1 MLALGPISFAVPWAL
16 AALVLLP
23 AIWWLLRIT
32 PPAPWRVLFPPMR
45 LLLGLIQREET
56 ATRSPPWLMVLRLAL
71 VSAVILA
78 AAHPLLNA
86 ARWLRG
92 AGPVILVIDDGWAAA
107 ARWPDRRAMAEALI
121 DQAGRNQRPVMVVST
136 APGAAQNLKMRS
148 AAEAR
153 DLVGSLQPKP
163 WPTDRRAALA
173 ALSGDG
179 AARFGEGQPGHLIWL
194 SDGLEEGGTAALVR
208 DLKTIGAMTVVGPEP
223 ERLPLVLRLPVAE
236 GEALRITAVRATGRG
251 PATHWVQALAG
262 DGRLLARQALLF
274 PASER
279 RAETRLVLPAE
290 LRNRLSRLEI
300 EAENT
305 SAAVILVDERWR
317 RRPVGLVDREGIAGG
332 QPLLSALYYLERSL
346 EPFTEIRRGGVEDL
360 LKRQLAVLALAD
372 PGRLETD
379 ELRSLEAWIDGGGV
393 LLRFAGPGLVQDP
406 LLPVKLRQ
414 GDRIMGGTMSW
425 SRPAAMAPFPAS
437 SPFHRLEIPADVKI
451 RRQVLAQPSLDL
463 ADKTWARLR
472 DGTPLV
478 TAEKRG
484 KGWLVLVHTSADMAW
499 SNLPISGLFVDML
512 RRIVA
517 LAQGV
522 AVEADL
528 PPLPPL
534 EVLDGF
540 GRLGSPP
547 ASALAIAGDAF
558 DDAVVAPQHPP
569 GYYGDVASRRALN
582 LSAGLAD
589 PTPFASLPAGVSA
602 AGYGRQPELDL
613 RPWLFGLALL
623 LALVDLV
630 ASMAMRGLLR
640 PAGIVA
646 AAAIAAAGAHAADD
660 EFAMDASL
668 ETRLAYMIT
677 GDQQVDELSRLG
689 LKGLGVIVRRRTAA
703 ELGEPIGIDPAT
715 DELAFFPLLYWPVTS
730 GPGPSPKAAAKL
742 NVYLRDGGTI
752 LFDTRDPSAGMGPL
766 RNLIRD
772 LNIPFLSPVSVD
784 HVLTR
789 SFYLLD
795 AFPGRWT
802 GGVVWLERPG
812 ERVNDGVSSVIVG
825 THDWAGAWAMDDA
838 QRPLHAVVPG
848 GERQREMAFRFGI
861 NLVMY
866 VLTGNYKADQVHLPA
881 ILERLGK

>member
-1 MLALGPISFAVPWAL
+1 MFSLGLLSFAVPWAL
-16 AALVLLP
+16 TALVLLP
-23 AIWWLLRIT
+23 AIWWLLKLT
-32 PPAPWRVLFPPMR
+32 PPTPWRVLFPPVR
-45 LLLGLIQREET
+45 LLLKLVHRDET
-56 ATRSPPWLMVLRLAL
+56 ATRSPPWLLFLRLAL
-71 VSAVILA
+71 VTAVIIA

-107 ARWPDRRAMAEALI
+107 ARWAEHRAMAEALI
-121 DQAGRNQRPVMVVST
+121 DQAGRDRRPVMVVLT
-136 APGAAQNLKMRS
+136 ATGAPAKPKMLT

-153 DLVGSLQPKP
+153 DLVGSVQPKP
-163 WPTDRRAALA
+163 WPTDRPAALA
-173 ALSGDG
+173 ALTGGFAES
-179 AARFGEGQPGHLIWL
+179 QPGHVVWL
-194 SDGLEEGGTAALVR
+194 SDGLEEGETAALIR
-208 DLKTIGAMTVVGPEP
+208 DLKTLGAMTVVLPKSDL
-223 ERLPLVLRLPVAE
+223 LPLVLKLPVAE
-236 GEALRITAVRATGRG
+236 GEALRITALRAAARG
-251 PATHWVQALAG
+251 AATHWVQALAR

-274 PASER
+274 ADGDR

-290 LRNRLSRLEI
+290 LRNRLTRLVI

-346 EPFTEIRRGGVEDL
+346 ESFTEIRRGGVKDL
-360 LKRQLAVLALAD
+360 LKRDLAVLALAD
-372 PGRLETD
+372 PGRLEAD
-379 ELRSLEAWIDGGGV
+379 ELRSIEAWIDGGGV
-393 LLRFAGPGLVQDP
+393 LLRFAGPGLVQDA

-425 SRPAAMAPFPAS
+425 TKPAALAPFPAS
-437 SPFHRLEIPADVKI
+437 SPFHRLEIPGDVKI

-463 ADKTWARLR
+463 ADKTWARLK

-484 KGWLVLVHTSADMAW
+484 RGWVVLVHTSANMAW

-517 LAQGV
+517 LSQGV
-522 AVEADL
+522 ATEADR

-540 GRLGSPP
+540 GRLGQPP

-558 DDAVVAPQHPP
+558 DDAVASPAHPP
-569 GYYGDVASRRALN
+569 GYYGDEASRRALN
-582 LSAGLAD
+582 LSPGLGD
-589 PTPFASLPAGVSA
+589 PMPFASLPARVSA
-602 AGYGRQPELDL
+602 AAYGRDPELDL
-613 RPWLFGLALL
+613 RPWLFALALL

-640 PAGIVA
+640 PAGIAVA
-646 AAAIAAAGAHAADD
+646 IAIAAAGAEAADD
-660 EFAMDASL
+660 EFSMKASL
-668 ETRLAYMIT
+668 ETRIAYMIT
-677 GDQQVDELSRLG
+677 GDQRIDELSRLG

-703 ELGEPIGIDPAT
+703 ELGEPIGVNPET

-730 GPGPSPKAAAKL
+730 TPAPSPKAAARL

-752 LFDTRDPSAGMGPL
+752 LFDTRDPSAGMDAL
-766 RNLIRD
+766 RILIQD
-772 LNIPFLSPVSVD
+772 LNIPALAPVSAD

-789 SFYLLD
+789 SFYLLNS
-795 AFPGRWT
+795 FPGRWT

-825 THDWAGAWAMDDA
+825 AHDWVGAWAMDEA

-866 VLTGNYKADQVHLPA
+866 VLTGNYKADQVHLPT

>member
-1 MLALGPISFAVPWAL
+1 MLALGPLSFAVPWAL

-32 PPAPWRVLFPPMR
+32 PPAPWRVLFPPVR
-45 LLLGLIQREET
+45 LLLKLVKKDET
-56 ATRSPPWLMVLRLAL
+56 STRSPPWLMILRLAL

-107 ARWPDRRAMAEALI
+107 PRWAERRAMAEALI
-121 DQAGRNQRPVMVVST
+121 DQAGRDRRPVMVVPT
-136 APGAAQNLKMRS
+136 APGATATLEMRS

-173 ALSGDG
+173 ALTG
-179 AARFGEGQPGHLIWL
+179 AVRFAEDQPGHVVWL

-208 DLKTIGAMTVVGPEP
+208 DLKTLGAMTVIEP
-223 ERLPLVLRLPVAE
+223 GRLPLVLKPPVAE
-236 GEALRITAVRATGRG
+236 GEALRITALRATGG
-251 PATHWVQALAG
+251 GIATYWVQALAG
-262 DGRLLARQALLF
+262 DGRLLARQELLF
-274 PASER
+274 ADGER

-290 LRNRLSRLEI
+290 LRNRLTRLEI
-300 EAENT
+300 EGENT

-346 EPFTEIRRGGVEDL
+346 ESFTEIRRGGIGEL
-360 LKRQLAVLALAD
+360 LKRELAVLALAD
-372 PGRLETD
+372 PGRLEPD
-379 ELRSLEAWIDGGGV
+379 DLRTIGAWIAGGGI
-393 LLRFAGPGLVQDP
+393 LLRFAGPGLVQDE

-425 SRPAAMAPFPAS
+425 TKPAALAPFPAS
-437 SPFHRLEIPADVKI
+437 SPFHRLEIPADVRI

-484 KGWLVLVHTSADMAW
+484 KGWLVLVHTSANMAW

-512 RRIVA
+512 RRIVG

-522 AVEADL
+522 AVEADR

-558 DDAVVAPQHPP
+558 DGAGVSPAHPP
-569 GYYGDVASRRALN
+569 GYYGDETSRRALN
-582 LSAGLAD
+582 LSAGMAD
-589 PTPFASLPAGVSA
+589 PAPFAALPAGVSA
-602 AGYGRQPELDL
+602 AGYGREPELDF
-613 RPWLFGLALL
+613 RPWLFALALL
-623 LALVDLV
+623 LALVDLA

-640 PAGIVA
+640 PAGIFV
-646 AAAIAAAGAHAADD
+646 AAAIAAAGAEAADD
-660 EFAMDASL
+660 EFAMNASL
-668 ETRLAYMIT
+668 ETRLAYIIT
-677 GDQQVDELSRLG
+677 GDEQVDELSRLG

-703 ELGEPIGIDPAT
+703 ELGEPIGVDPAT
-715 DELAFFPLLYWPVTS
+715 DELAFFPLLYWPVT
-730 GPGPSPKAAAKL
+730 PAPAPSAQAVAKL

-766 RNLIRD
+766 RNLIQD
-772 LNIPFLSPVSVD
+772 LNIPALAPVSAD
-784 HVLTR
+784 HVLTK
-789 SFYLLD
+789 SFYLLNS
-795 AFPGRWT
+795 FPGRWT

-825 THDWAGAWAMDDA
+825 AHDWAGAWAMDEA

-866 VLTGNYKADQVHLPA
+866 VLTGNYKADQVHMQT

>member
-1 MLALGPISFAVPWAL
+1 MALGPLSFTVPWAL

-32 PPAPWRVLFPPMR
+32 PPAPWRVLFPPVR
-45 LLLGLIQREET
+45 LLLGLIQRDET

-71 VSAVILA
+71 AIAVILA
-78 AAHPLLNA
+78 AAHPLINA
-86 ARWLRG
+86 ASWLRG

-107 ARWPDRRAMAEALI
+107 SRWPERRAMAEALI
-121 DQAGRNQRPVMVVST
+121 DQAGRDRRPVMVVST

-179 AARFGEGQPGHLIWL
+179 AARLGQPGHVVWL
-194 SDGLEEGGTAALVR
+194 SDGLEEGGTAALVS
-208 DLKTIGAMTVVGPEP
+208 DLKTIGAMTVVGPGP
-223 ERLPLVLRLPVAE
+223 GRLPLVLGPPVAE
-236 GEALRITAVRATGRG
+236 GEALRITALRATGRG
-251 PATHWVQALAG
+251 TATHWVQALAG

-274 PASER
+274 PDGES

-290 LRNRLSRLEI
+290 LRNRLTRLEI
-300 EAENT
+300 EAETT

-346 EPFTEIRRGGVEDL
+346 EPFTEIRRGGIKDL

-372 PGRLETD
+372 PGRLETG
-379 ELRSLEAWIDGGGV
+379 ELRSLEAWIDNGGV

-512 RRIVA
+512 RRLVA

-522 AVEADL
+522 AAEADL
-528 PPLPPL
+528 PPLPPI

-558 DDAVVAPQHPP
+558 DDAGVSPAHPP
-569 GYYGDVASRRALN
+569 GYYGDEASRRALN
-582 LSAGLAD
+582 LSAGLAA
-589 PTPFASLPAGVSA
+589 PTPFASLPAGVSV

-613 RPWLFGLALL
+613 RPWLFALALL

-640 PAGIVA
+640 PAGIVLA
-646 AAAIAAAGAHAADD
+646 LGLAAAGAEAADD
-660 EFAMDASL
+660 AFAMDASL

-677 GDQQVDELSRLG
+677 GEERVDELSRLG

-703 ELGEPIGIDPAT
+703 ELGDPIGVDPAT
-715 DELAFFPLLYWPVTS
+715 DELAFFPLLYWPVTP

-742 NVYLRDGGTI
+742 NAYLRDGGTI
-752 LFDTRDPSAGMGPL
+752 VFDTRDPSAGMGPL
-766 RNLIRD
+766 RNLIRN
-772 LNIPFLSPVSVD
+772 LNIPFLSPVSAD

-812 ERVNDGVSSVIVG
+812 ERINDGVSSVIVG
-825 THDWAGAWAMDDA
+825 AHDWAGAWAMDDA